1 VRSVSLSMCV
11 LVLLAGVVCAAVP
24 VCAQD
29 ADPLPTL
36 DELLGTEGG
45 ASEGGEGDE
54 GVEGDELPG
63 GESEREAELDRLLS
77 GQEIVDE
84 FRSAVALM
92 DRSARRL
99 GESRDT
105 GLTTQRM
112 QEEVLRALDKL
123 IADAQQRGQQSSSS
137 SSSSSQDQQQEQGQQ
152 QPGQQSSPKSAS
164 GDNQGDASAPGRQDG
179 ALGPE
184 QAADLAAWGNLPARL
199 RDALVQ
205 GASDRFSATYRKLTE
220 EYYRRLAE
228 EAEE

>member
-1 VRSVSLSMCV
+1 MRIFASVFL
-11 LVLLAGVVCAAVP
+11 GVVLCGGAR

-29 ADPLPTL
+29 SDPLPTL
-36 DELLGTEGG
+36 DELLGTAGG
-45 ASEGGEGDE
+45 ASGGAGE
-54 GVEGDELPG
+54 VELPG
-63 GESEREAELDRLLS
+63 GELEGESELDRLLS

-99 GESRDT
+99 GEGGDT
-105 GLTTQRM
+105 GLATQRM

-123 IADAQQRGQQSSSS
+123 IADAQRRGQQSSSS
-137 SSSSSQDQQQEQGQQ
+137 SSSSGQDQEQSQGQR
-152 QPGQQSSPKSAS
+152 QPGQQSSPRSSS
-164 GDNQGDASAPGRQDG
+164 GDNKGEAEAPGRQDG

-184 QAADLAAWGNLPARL
+184 RAADLASWGNLPARF

-205 GASDRFSATYRKLTE
+205 GAGGRFSATYRKLTE

-228 EAEE
+228 DPEE

>member
-1 VRSVSLSMCV
+1 MFWIVM
-11 LVLLAGVVCAAVP
+11 LVGVVCGALP

-45 ASEGGEGDE
+45 ASEGDE
-54 GVEGDELPG
+54 GGVGDELPG
-63 GESEREAELDRLLS
+63 GASEREAELDRLLS
-77 GQEIVDE
+77 GQEIVDA
-84 FRSAVALM
+84 FRTAVALM

-112 QEEVLRALDKL
+112 QEEVLRALDTL
-123 IADAQQRGQQSSSS
+123 IADAQQRGQQSSASS
-137 SSSSSQDQQQEQGQQ
+137 SSSSSQDQQQGQQ
-152 QPGQQSSPKSAS
+152 QPGQQSSPRSAS
-164 GDNQGDASAPGRQDG
+164 GDNPAEAGAPGRQDG

-184 QAADLAAWGNLPARL
+184 QAADLAAWGNLPARF

-228 EAEE
+228 DPEE

>member
-1 VRSVSLSMCV
+1 MSRMLAWA
-11 LVLLAGVVCAAVP
+11 LVALVVTAFAGWGVAPAA
-24 VCAQD
+24 AQD

-45 ASEGGEGDE
+45 ASEGGDEVELPEDE
-54 GVEGDELPG
+54 GET
-63 GESEREAELDRLLS
+63 ELDRLLS

-84 FRSAVALM
+84 FRSAVDLM
-92 DRSARRL
+92 NRSAERL
-99 GESRDT
+99 GGARDT

-112 QEEVLRALDKL
+112 QEDVLRALDKL

-137 SSSSSQDQQQEQGQQ
+137 SSSSSQQQQQGQQQ
-152 QPGQQSSPKSAS
+152 QPGQQSSPQAS
-164 GDNQGDASAPGRQDG
+164 QGDNRGEANAPGGQEG

-184 QAADLAAWGNLPARL
+184 QAADLAAWGNLPARF

-205 GASDRFSATYRKLTE
+205 GASDRFSATYRRLTE

-228 EAEE
+228 DPKE